1 VTGVGR
7 PIDSEGSVPL
17 GAIFPNDFLYEFVT
31 LFVILDPIATLPIFI
46 AVTGGLDRRQSLLV
60 AFYALGASFLVLL
73 FFIVVGQHLLEALK
87 IPMASFQLAGS
98 IVLLLFGLK
107 MVLGKVTEEA
117 ADVREGASLLERAIY
132 PLAVPGV
139 AGAGAMLS
147 VVMLTDNNTR
157 SIAEQA
163 VTTAILILCLLIL
176 FVLFALAAAIFRLLG
191 RPGVEIVSRVFGLVL
206 ASIAVTNL
214 VIAIKLSFG
223 IALH

>member
-1 VTGVGR
+1 M
-7 PIDSEGSVPL
+7 

-46 AVTGGLDRRQSLLV
+46 SVTVGLGQRQSLLV
-60 AFYALGASFLVLL
+60 AFYALSASFLVLL
-73 FFIVVGQHLLEALK
+73 FFIVAGQHLLTALK

-147 VVMLTDNNTR
+147 VVMLTDNNVR
-157 SIAEQA
+157 SVAEQA
-163 VTTAILILCLLIL
+163 MTTGILVLCLAIL
-176 FVLFALAAAIFRLLG
+176 FVLFALAAAIFSVLG
-191 RPGVEIVSRVFGLVL
+191 RPGVEIVSRVFGLIL

-214 VIAIKLSFG
+214 IVAIKLSFG
-223 IALH
+223 IVVG

>member
-1 VTGVGR
+1 
-7 PIDSEGSVPL
+7 L

-31 LFVILDPIATLPIFI
+31 LFVILDPIATLPVFI
-46 AVTGGLDRRQSLLV
+46 SVTGGLARRQSLLV
-60 AFYALGASFLVLL
+60 AFYALGVSFLVLL
-73 FFIVVGQHLLEALK
+73 FFIVAGQHLLEALK

-117 ADVREGASLLERAIY
+117 ADVRDGASLLERAIY

-147 VVMLTDNNTR
+147 VVLLTDNNTR
-157 SIAEQA
+157 SVAEQA
-163 VTTAILILCLLIL
+163 MTTGILVLCLSIL
-176 FVLFALAAAIFRLLG
+176 FVLFALAAVIFRALG
-191 RPGVEIVSRVFGLVL
+191 RPGVEIVSRVFGLIL

-214 VIAIKLSFG
+214 VVAIKLSF
-223 IALH
+223 ALPTG